1 MFGFWSGFLAGVLV
15 GGVIGVLI
23 MAAMFIAKDA
33 DARMEREE

>member
-1 MFGFWSGFLAGVLV
+1 MFGFWSGFLVGVLV
-15 GGVIGVLI
+15 GGLIGVLI